1 MIVREEIRVNDFL
14 PAGSDSESGAV
25 VTFAGVVRSENGGRA
40 VTEIFYDCYDE
51 LATKEIDRIADELKA
66 EGTVN
71 EVCVVHRVG
80 AVSAGETSLF
90 VVVRAAH
97 RREAFD
103 AVARVVEEI
112 KYRVPIWKKEHY
124 ADQTTRWL

>member
-1 MIVREEIRVNDFL
+1 MIVREKIRMNDFL

-25 VTFAGVVRSENGGRA
+25 ITFAGVVRSKNGDRT
-40 VTEIFYDCYDE
+40 VTGIFYDCYDE
-51 LATKEIDRIADELKA
+51 LATKEINRITDELKV

-71 EVCVVHRVG
+71 EVRVVHRVG
-80 AVSAGETSLF
+80 EVSAGETSLF
-90 VVVRAAH
+90 VVVHAAH

-103 AVARVVEEI
+103 AVTRVVEEI
-112 KYRVPIWKKEHY
+112 KYRVPIWKKEYY